1 MVALYN
7 PLEIAKKILK
17 FLGILALT
25 YGIAWGCI
33 YFFQNHIKSIDNAKI
48 ISEIVNNLAVS
59 VGIVTGGIW
68 AYYQYIKGRLF
79 SPKIHLSYSNS
90 IIRMSNKQ
98 VLVLLE
104 FSIKNIG
111 SVRVIPEDCL
121 IQITGFKINEGD
133 IVKYKILEKRLL
145 PSFKKIEEDGISIWS
160 KFKSE
165 NLDVWYIEPNEIENL
180 NQFITI
186 ASSYEAFST
195 EITFFY
201 NKSLVANQTFVVNL
215 SEKKQK

>member
-17 FLGILALT
+17 LLGILALT

-48 ISEIVNNLAVS
+48 ISEVVNNLVVS

-79 SPKIHLSYSNS
+79 SPKIHLGYSNS

-111 SVRVIPEDCL
+111 SVRVIPENYL

-133 IVKYKILEKRLL
+133 IVKNKILEESLL
-145 PSFKKIEEDGISIWS
+145 PSFKQIEKSGSSIWS
-160 KFKSE
+160 KFK
-165 NLDVWYIEPNEIENL
+165 
-180 NQFITI
+180 
-186 ASSYEAFST
+186 
-195 EITFFY
+195 
-201 NKSLVANQTFVVNL
+201 
-215 SEKKQK
+215 